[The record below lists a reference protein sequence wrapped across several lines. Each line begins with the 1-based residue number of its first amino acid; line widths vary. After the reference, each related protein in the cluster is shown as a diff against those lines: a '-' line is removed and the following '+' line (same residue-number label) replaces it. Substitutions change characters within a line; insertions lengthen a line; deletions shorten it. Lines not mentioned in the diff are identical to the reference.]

1 MSGQAG
7 ETQEKVSAKELSKQL
22 TAAYL
27 EDARTAHE
35 HGKYVAYTTAVSP
48 VELFV
53 AHDIVPIYPE
63 NHAVACLTK
72 HMGTELS
79 LAMEKKGYTSHLC
92 AYARSDLGY
101 RITGKSAMGGIP
113 DPDFLLACNAQ
124 CFTLTKWFEV
134 LSRQYHVPL
143 FVFDTPQFIHD
154 PEARKEILKY
164 CVRQLREMIASL
176 EELTGKKYDYD
187 RLAEVMAYS
196 RDASLLYRKFLDMAS
211 YKPSP
216 ISIFDA
222 LIHMAITV
230 YLRGTPQCV
239 DYYQTLCDEVQA
251 KADKGIGV
259 VDNERFRLYWEN
271 LPVWFKFRDHFNLL
285 KSYGANILTS
295 LYVHSWSYEFD
306 TSKDP
311 LETLAENYVSVF
323 SNVTLEERAEMALDL
338 FQRYSLNGSL
348 MFVNRSCK
356 AVSFAVYTL
365 KDILTEKT
373 GHPALIFESDMGDP
387 RFYSETQIR
396 TRIEAFLETL
406 QMREA
411 EAA

>member
-1 MSGQAG
+1 MSDEAQQMRG
-7 ETQEKVSAKELSKQL
+7 KMSAKELSRKL
-22 TAAYL
+22 TEEYL
-27 EDARTAHE
+27 QDARTAHE

-53 AHDIVPIYPE
+53 AHDVIPIYPE
-63 NHAVACLTK
+63 NHSVACLTK
-72 HMGTELS
+72 RMGTELS
-79 LAMEKKGYTSHLC
+79 MAMEKKGYTSHLC

-101 RITGKSAMGGIP
+101 RITGKSPMGGIP

-134 LSRQYHVPL
+134 LSRKYKVPL
-143 FVFDTPQFIHD
+143 FVFDTPQWIRD
-154 PEARKEILKY
+154 PGARKEILKY
-164 CVRQLREMIASL
+164 CIRQLQELIAAL

-187 RLAEVMAYS
+187 RLAEVMVYS
-196 RDASLLYRKFLDMAS
+196 RDASLLYRKFLDMAA

-230 YLRGTPQCV
+230 YLRGTPQAV
-239 DYYQTLCDEVQA
+239 HYYQTLVDEVQE

-259 VDNERFRLYWEN
+259 VENERFRLYWEN
-271 LPVWFKFRDHFNLL
+271 LPIWFKFRDHFNLL

-295 LYVHSWSYEFD
+295 LYVHAWSYEFD
-306 TSKDP
+306 ISKDP

-323 SNVTLEERAEMALDL
+323 SNVTLEERADMALEL
-338 FQRYSLNGSL
+338 FRRYCLNGSL
-348 MFVNRSCK
+348 MFINRSCK
-356 AVSFAVYTL
+356 AVSFAVYEL
-365 KDILTEKT
+365 KDIITEKT
-373 GHPALIFESDMGDP
+373 GVPALIFESDMGDP

-396 TRIEAFLETL
+396 TRIEAYLETL
-406 QMREA
+406 QRREA
-411 EAA
+411 EGV

>member
-1 MSGQAG
+1 MGKKP
-7 ETQEKVSAKELSKQL
+7 EKTKEKVSAKELSKQL

-35 HGKYVAYTTAVSP
+35 QGKYVAYTTAVSP
-48 VELFV
+48 VEIFV
-53 AHDIVPIYPE
+53 AHDIIPIYPE
-63 NHAVACLTK
+63 NHAVACLTRQ
-72 HMGTELS
+72 MGTELS
-79 LAMEKKGYTSHLC
+79 LAMEKRGYTSHLC

-101 RITGKSAMGGIP
+101 RITGKSATGGIP

-134 LSRQYHVPL
+134 LSRKYQVPL
-143 FVFDTPQFIHD
+143 FVFDTPQWIRD
-154 PEARKEILKY
+154 PGARKEIMQY
-164 CVRQLREMIASL
+164 CIRQLRELIAAL

-187 RLAEVMAYS
+187 RLAEVIAYS
-196 RDASLLYRKFLDMAS
+196 RDASLLYRKFLDMAA

-239 DYYQTLCDEVQA
+239 DFYRTLCAEVQA
-251 KADKGIGV
+251 KADQGIGAV
-259 VDNERFRLYWEN
+259 ENEEFRLYWEN

-285 KSYGANILTS
+285 KSYGATILTS
-295 LYVHSWSYEFD
+295 LYVHAWSYEFD
-306 TSKDP
+306 TAKDP
-311 LETLAENYVSVF
+311 LETLAENYCSVF
-323 SNVTLEERAEMALDL
+323 SNRTLEERGGMALDL
-338 FQRYSLNGSL
+338 FERYSLDGSL

-373 GHPALIFESDMGDP
+373 GTPALIFESDMGDP

-396 TRIEAFLETL
+396 TRMEAFLETL
-406 QMREA
+406 QRNKA
-411 EAA
+411 QGA